1 MRIMDIG
8 SATASAVQPQ
18 VAAALAA
25 IQQSQAEE
33 LAVAATL
40 EQGFQASAASANP
53 DLGQLL
59 NLTI

>member
-1 MRIMDIG
+1 MDIG
-8 SATASAVQPQ
+8 SATSTAVKPQ

-33 LAVAATL
+33 LAVATTL
-40 EQGFQASAASANP
+40 EQSVQTGAASNP
-53 DLGQLL
+53 NLGQLL

>member
-1 MRIMDIG
+1 MDIG
-8 SATASAVQPQ
+8 SATSTALPLQ

-40 EQGFQASAASANP
+40 EQSFQAASAPVNP

-59 NLTI
+59 DLTI